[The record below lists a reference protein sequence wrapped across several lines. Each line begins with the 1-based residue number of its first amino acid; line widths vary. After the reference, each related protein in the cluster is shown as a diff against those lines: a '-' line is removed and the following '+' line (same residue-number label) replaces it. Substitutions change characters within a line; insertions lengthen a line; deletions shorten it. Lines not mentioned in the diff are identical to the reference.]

1 MYQFFKIAVC
11 VLCLALSTSAIS
23 KEIGVVAQV
32 NESAITAADIEDR
45 STMMIRLS
53 GMPDNIGSRD
63 AIKDRVLETLIDE
76 KLIQQESQR
85 LKIEL
90 DDYDLDNAYR
100 NIAGRN
106 NKSVEDFKKM
116 LVSKGVSLQ
125 SFEQQ
130 IKNQIIWSKIVA
142 THIQPTIL
150 VSAKEIKD
158 NKLSIEK
165 QIKIANEV
173 AELDLAEIVFYI
185 NNQADFAK
193 KMELAKRLIIN
204 IKEGSEFSSIARQF
218 SQGFTAKS
226 GGVIGKVLSNQMNP
240 MVAKQLMQ
248 IKASNI
254 SDPIVLEDGI
264 HIFKIINKKV
274 INEKDAALSDDEI
287 KEVLMNKKVE
297 SGVKTYIK
305 KLRLKAHIK

>member
-63 AIKDRVLETLIDE
+63 AIKDRV
-76 KLIQQESQR
+76 
-85 LKIEL
+85 
-90 DDYDLDNAYR
+90 
-100 NIAGRN
+100 
-106 NKSVEDFKKM
+106 KM